1 MKKLTILKVMEATVQ
16 EQQITQNP
24 TSPRLTCV
32 VTGKTRPSNE
42 KYLSVKA
49 DQRNVSVEYF
59 TEHYTCK
66 QAVKRLRAGMAVKEV
81 RAELE
86 AEVSTPISDEMV
98 KEILR
103 VNGKTK
109 A

>member
-1 MKKLTILKVMEATVQ
+1 MEATVQ
-16 EQQITQNP
+16 EQQTAKKP
-24 TSPRLTCV
+24 TSPKLTCV

-42 KYLSVKA
+42 RYLSSKA
-49 DQRNVSVEYF
+49 EQRNVTVEHF
-59 TEHYTCK
+59 TQHYVCK
-66 QAVKRLRAGMAVKEV
+66 QAVKRLRAGMPVKDV
-81 RAELE
+81 REELM